1 MNNKL
6 QGEAPF
12 AVERVETTLEV
23 VTNNPLTCRSCQKC
37 KHAYEEPQK
46 VWSKIGRLNLEQK
59 TFKVHNE

>member
-12 AVERVETTLEV
+12 AVERVETTLEAV
-23 VTNNPLTCRSCQKC
+23 SNNSLTCLSCQKC
-37 KHAYEEPQK
+37 KHAHEEPQK